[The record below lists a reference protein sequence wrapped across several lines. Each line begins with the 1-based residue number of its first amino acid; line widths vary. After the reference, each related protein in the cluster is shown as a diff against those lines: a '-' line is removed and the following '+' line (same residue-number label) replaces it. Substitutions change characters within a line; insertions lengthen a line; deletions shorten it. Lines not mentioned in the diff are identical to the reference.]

1 MQGVNYTIAE
11 AIKNS
16 RGVFLVAK
24 LFFDYNPTH
33 CFLTRNA

>member
-1 MQGVNYTIAE
+1 MQTVNYTIAQ

-16 RGVFLVAK
+16 RGVLLAAK
-24 LFFDYNPTH
+24 LFFDYNPAH